1 MILTDTPVIK
11 AIEAETG
18 EGEKNHRSYCGENV
32 RCDERIEIC

>member
-1 MILTDTPVIK
+1 MILTDTHVIN

-32 RCDERIEIC
+32 CSEEITEIC